1 MRLPPGILR
10 AKEVDPMP
18 MAECRSCHKT
28 ADSRAFRRCN
38 DCGAPLCDDCA
49 NEYAGL
55 CPDCDQAEPGWVLH
69 GLY

>member
-1 MRLPPGILR
+1 
-10 AKEVDPMP
+10 MP
-18 MAECRSCHKT
+18 MAECRSCHNT